1 MVSIKGKHHCKYLNI
16 LLRRFSLSFM
26 TSAIYEIHK
35 IGQFMKILVI
45 KPMEELLITLTCF
58 ITLFNQTEIRR
69 CTEKRFQVTKLLL
82 SLLFVYLRQQRLR
95 LYPLNSSLFGV
106 ILDLCNPIT
115 LSAIK
120 MLAKNV
126 AVCTFLRITNT
137 QLLLIQCFTCIEV
150 NSFENIML
158 VN

>member
-1 MVSIKGKHHCKYLNI
+1 
-16 LLRRFSLSFM
+16 
-26 TSAIYEIHK
+26 
-35 IGQFMKILVI
+35 MKILVI
-45 KPMEELLITLTCF
+45 KPMEELLITLMTCF

-82 SLLFVYLRQQRLR
+82 SLLFVSPKIVEIASVLSKFFIIWSYIG
-95 LYPLNSSLFGV
+95 LYY
-106 ILDLCNPIT
+106 NPIT

-150 NSFENIML
+150 NSFENIMQ
-158 VN
+158 VNWITIY